1 MDNNQQRLSITMQA
15 TTSYSKSQFLREVLE
30 LTKRRM
36 MSRVANATASR
47 ANVNSSSSSVS
58 LSTELTTNANLAEI
72 ILGVGYIFIIVA
84 FLIKILLRTIR
95 NFEYHYTSQSYNRF
109 GFMMNEES
117 DYDDDSDS
125 IATSDHDE
133 NYDPES
139 SSSSP
144 ILLRSTL
151 SGKYLHLKTPLQ
163 TIDVVT
169 PKTPLPPPLRRS
181 LRLKIK
187 SELNL
192 CAMKNNNSIMI
203 TRSQTKQIQNIQI
216 SSDPC
221 PINCNRDSITNP
233 SPHPEHDEERAYYI
247 RYCNEKKMNKQRREF
262 NSPIFVRRLVL

>member
-1 MDNNQQRLSITMQA
+1 MQP
-15 TTSYSKSQFLREVLE
+15 TNSYSRSQFLREVLE

-47 ANVNSSSSSVS
+47 AHVNSSSSSAVS

-72 ILGVGYIFIIVA
+72 ILGIGYISIIIA
-84 FLIKILLRTIR
+84 FLIKLLLRTIR
-95 NFEYHYTSQSYNRF
+95 NFEYHYMSPSYNRF

-125 IATSDHDE
+125 SATSDHDE
-133 NYDPES
+133 NANDHPES

-144 ILLRSTL
+144 ILLRPTL
-151 SGKYLHLKTPLQ
+151 SSLPALPAKCLHLQTPVQ
-163 TIDVVT
+163 TIYAMT
-169 PKTPLPPPLRRS
+169 PKTPLAPLRRS

-192 CAMKNNNSIMI
+192 CAMQKNNSIMI
-203 TRSQTKQIQNIQI
+203 TRSQTKQNQVITI

-221 PINCNRDSITNP
+221 PYNRGCGSMTTS

-247 RYCNEKKMNKQRREF
+247 RYCNEKKMRKTRPEF